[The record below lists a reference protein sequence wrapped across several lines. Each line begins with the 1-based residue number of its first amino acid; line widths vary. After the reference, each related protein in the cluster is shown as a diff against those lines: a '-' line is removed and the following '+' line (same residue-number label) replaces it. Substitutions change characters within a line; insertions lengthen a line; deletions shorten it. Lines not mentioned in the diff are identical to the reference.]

1 MVLAESPARREVVQ
15 LFQRSFEQGRLGH
28 AYLLSGES
36 MSDIEAVA
44 RAVSQTVNCQSPNN
58 TAPDGLPLDGCGHCV
73 SCRKIAGDNH
83 PDIQWLRPES
93 KSRQI
98 RIQQI
103 VRRPESPARVL
114 TDLINLPPTE
124 GRFKVAVLVWAERM
138 TVEAGNALL
147 KSLEEPPQQTLF
159 LLLTLAPDQV
169 QETLVSRCLRLRATS
184 GATNVV
190 RDDEGLWVS
199 EFARSAATAQQD
211 VLARY
216 RLIGSLADRWNSL
229 KETVEEEQR
238 ERSPLSRH
246 DEVPAD
252 LREQWEDELAA
263 AVAGEIRHRRE
274 GYLRALQL
282 WLRDVWMT
290 CTGAENQAPTFPGLA
305 SESGIVAGRI
315 ASSDAMANLSLIE
328 VALRRLDTNV
338 QDLLTIE
345 AALLRLKL

>member
-1 MVLAESPARREVVQ
+1 M
-15 LFQRSFEQGRLGH
+15 
-28 AYLLSGES
+28 
-36 MSDIEAVA
+36 
-44 RAVSQTVNCQSPNN
+44 
-58 TAPDGLPLDGCGHCV
+58 
-73 SCRKIAGDNH
+73 
-83 PDIQWLRPES
+83 
-93 KSRQI
+93 
-98 RIQQI
+98 
-103 VRRPESPARVL
+103 
-114 TDLINLPPTE
+114 
-124 GRFKVAVLVWAERM
+124 
-138 TVEAGNALL
+138 
-147 KSLEEPPQQTLF
+147 
-159 LLLTLAPDQV
+159 LLTLAPDQV

-246 DEVPAD
+246 DEVSAD

-290 CTGAENQAPTFPGLA
+290 CAGAENPVPTFPGLA